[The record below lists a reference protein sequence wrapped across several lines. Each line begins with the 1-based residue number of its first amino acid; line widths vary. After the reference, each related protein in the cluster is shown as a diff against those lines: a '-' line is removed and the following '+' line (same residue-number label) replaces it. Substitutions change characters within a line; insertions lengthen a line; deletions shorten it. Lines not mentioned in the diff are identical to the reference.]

1 MIHLTCKHGLHR
13 IRIPYSHVAYWSPGF
28 ILSEVE
34 TTQEAEQQ
42 SEQEMSFD
50 WIMSA
55 CRSDM
60 QSVDQVI
67 HQRLRSEVAL
77 VDQLSHYIVNSGGK
91 RLRPLLVLLSAKT
104 YDYQGDTHYLLA
116 AIIEFIHTATLL
128 HDDVVDESDLRRGNE
143 TANALFGNAASVLVG
158 DFLYSRA
165 FEMMVDVNDMRVM
178 QLLATTTNIIAEGEV
193 MQLMNVHDADTTE
206 AKYLEVIHCK
216 TAKLFEAATQLGAIL
231 CDRSEKEVQAMAAYG
246 RYLGTAFQLIDDVMD
261 YTSSSED
268 MGKNVGDDLAEGKPT
283 LPLIYAMQNATA
295 DQTAIIKSAIEKGGY
310 DKIND
315 VQAIIQQTGALEY
328 TERMAQQQAE
338 KAIAELAELPASE
351 NKTMLE
357 MLARLSVHR
366 SN

>member
-1 MIHLTCKHGLHR
+1 M
-13 IRIPYSHVAYWSPGF
+13 
-28 ILSEVE
+28 SEVE
-34 TTQEAEQQ
+34 KTQQTQQ
-42 SEQEMSFD
+42 ESISFD
-50 WIMSA
+50 QVVAA
-55 CRSDM
+55 CRDDM
-60 QSVDQVI
+60 LSVDQVI
-67 HQRLRSEVAL
+67 RQRLSSDVAL

-104 YDYQGDTHYLLA
+104 FNYQGGMHHLLA
-116 AIIEFIHTATLL
+116 AIVEFIHTATLL

-178 QLLATTTNIIAEGEV
+178 KILATTTNVIAEGEV

-206 AKYLEVIHCK
+206 AKYLDVIHCK

-231 CDRSEKEVQAMAAYG
+231 CDRSKQEIQAMAAYG

-283 LPLIYAMQNATA
+283 LPLIYAMQNSTA
-295 DQTAIIKSAIEKGGY
+295 EQTAVIKSAIEQGGY
-310 DKIND
+310 DKID
-315 VQAIIQQTGALEY
+315 EVQAIIQQTGALEY
-328 TERMAQQQAE
+328 TERMAEQQAE
-338 KAIAELAELPASE
+338 KAIAELSALPASE
-351 NKTMLE
+351 NKTLLE
-357 MLARLSVHR
+357 NLARLSVQR
-366 SN
+366 SS